1 MAARLGNVFYWA
13 ANAVALLFLLP
24 GRWGWFL
31 MANRGYG
38 GYKHSYCIGSVA
50 SGPDLSLCSGRA
62 ADEEVSHCAEFIKH
76 EAVVCK
82 YCGSELVSSKDTI
95 DDFIAQAAKAHKASK
110 RHVRSDHVPAA
121 KPDVFAVV
129 GSNIHWQWTPSS
141 RASGTGTAALI
152 QLKPIN
158 PTSTPAAPGK
168 CWSWLPQ
175 VAMLYTMFGSRM
187 DVLNEPAIFAPI

>member
-1 MAARLGNVFYWA
+1 MATRRRRSNRDRTLPSWIATA
-13 ANAVALLFLLP
+13 ANAFGPEYELL
-24 GRWGWFL
+24 
-31 MANRGYG
+31 
-38 GYKHSYCIGSVA
+38 I
-50 SGPDLSLCSGRA
+50 
-62 ADEEVSHCAEFIKH
+62 
-76 EAVVCK
+76 
-82 YCGSELVSSKDTI
+82 
-95 DDFIAQAAKAHKASK
+95 
-110 RHVRSDHVPAA
+110 
-121 KPDVFAVV
+121 
-129 GSNIHWQWTPSS
+129 S